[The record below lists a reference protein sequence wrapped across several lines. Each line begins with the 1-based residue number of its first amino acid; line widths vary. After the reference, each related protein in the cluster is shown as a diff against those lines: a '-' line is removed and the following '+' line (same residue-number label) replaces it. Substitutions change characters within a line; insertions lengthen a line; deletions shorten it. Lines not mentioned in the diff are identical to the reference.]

1 MTDKTAELS
10 PQQGQALFDLLS
22 HHETY
27 FSECVKFDKAE
38 AIDGY
43 GPPFDP
49 KDSAPSTSPVLQTL
63 IYRFVVPLPG
73 LRNVSQSFWENVRQL
88 MKKFASANLSE
99 SYDHG
104 GLGLR
109 RSLATGASALLE
121 YPGRGVFGG
130 LPQVD
135 SSGEERT
142 YDVGDADDTKDAW
155 NDFLQEVVY
164 SDIIDRLFEK
174 VAETDELTDHEPM
187 VQAAHEY
194 ILISAASVLH
204 YVFIEAPDA
213 VYAQMLLNNILKLVP
228 WTVLRQSLRIG
239 NAASMIN
246 AVTRLFLTKLSVTSI
261 TNWLGLSNNP
271 DDGMNLL
278 QQ

>member
-1 MTDKTAELS
+1 
-10 PQQGQALFDLLS
+10 
-22 HHETY
+22 
-27 FSECVKFDKAE
+27 
-38 AIDGY
+38 
-43 GPPFDP
+43 
-49 KDSAPSTSPVLQTL
+49 
-63 IYRFVVPLPG
+63 
-73 LRNVSQSFWENVRQL
+73 

-121 YPGRGVFGG
+121 YPARGVFGG
-130 LPQVD
+130 LLKVESDGQ
-135 SSGEERT
+135 ERT
-142 YDVGDADDTKDAW
+142 YDVGDPDDTKDAW
-155 NDFLQEVVY
+155 NDFLQEIVY
-164 SDIIDRLFEK
+164 SDMIDKLFEK
-174 VAETDELTDHEPM
+174 VAETDELADHEPM

-194 ILISAASVLH
+194 ILINVASVLH

-213 VYAQMLLNNILKLVP
+213 VYAQKLLNNILKLVP

-278 QQ
+278 QQYVIWKHLKDNANVLAEWSPLLWDGILPSIRRSSGSLKSPAMRPAMIILTGLTTTLTLRVTSKRS